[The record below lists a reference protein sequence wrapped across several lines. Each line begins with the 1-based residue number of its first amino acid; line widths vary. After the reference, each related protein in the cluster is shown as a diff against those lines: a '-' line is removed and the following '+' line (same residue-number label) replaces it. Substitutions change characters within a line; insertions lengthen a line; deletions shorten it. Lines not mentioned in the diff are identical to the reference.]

1 VSPTQRT
8 ALVVAVLGVAALALP
23 LTVVGL
29 GLAALAGALV
39 VDLLAVREPPAV
51 HRETARVAARGV
63 PAPLAL
69 EQVVPVA
76 GSVRLRQPVPPDV
89 ELEPSEADERLEAT
103 LVARRRGRHD
113 LKAPV
118 ARRTGPLGLGRRDFT
133 MLEDGELHVYPDLPA
148 ASRIVEAVRR
158 GRFRETGHRTRGSL
172 GLGTE
177 FESIR
182 DYQPDDDI
190 RQVNWA
196 ATVRVGRP
204 MSNQYR
210 VEQDRDVVCALDS
223 GRLMG
228 APLAGGTRLD
238 VAVDAVVALAA
249 VAEELGDRCG
259 LVAFDAAVR
268 RHVRP
273 SRRAARDVVAA
284 LFDLEP
290 TRVESDYALAFHRI
304 GGSKRAF
311 VLVLTDLLEPSA
323 AQPLVDAVPILA
335 RRHHVVVAGATDPDL
350 EALVRAEPQAP
361 LSVYRAVAAAD
372 VLAARARAVAAL
384 RGAGATVVEASPERL
399 GAACV
404 QAYLRAKA
412 RARL

>member
-1 VSPTQRT
+1 MSPTKRT
-8 ALVVAVLGVAALALP
+8 AAAVAVLALSALVLPWAVLALVVAAL
-23 LTVVGL
+23 V
-29 GLAALAGALV
+29 GALV
-39 VDLLAVREPPAV
+39 ADVLAVRGPPAV
-51 HRETARVAARGV
+51 RRSLPGSVARGV
-63 PAPLAL
+63 PAVVSLT
-69 EQVVPVA
+69 QVVPVS
-76 GSVRLRQPVPPDV
+76 GTVRLRQPVPPDV
-89 ELEPSEADERLEAT
+89 ELEPSEADTQLEGV
-103 LVARRRGRHD
+103 LVARRRGRHV
-113 LKAPV
+113 LRAPV

-133 MLEDGELHVYPDLPA
+133 MLEETELHVYPDLPA
-148 ASRIVEAVRR
+148 ASRIADSVRR

-182 DYQPDDDI
+182 EYQPDDDI

-196 ATVRVGRP
+196 ASERVGRP

-210 VEQDRDVVCALDS
+210 VEQDRDIVCALDS

-238 VAVDAVVALAA
+238 IAVDAVAAIAA
-249 VAEELGDRCG
+249 VADELGDRCG
-259 LVAFDAAVR
+259 LIAFDAEIR

-290 TRVESDYALAFHRI
+290 TRVDSDYALAFHRI

-323 AQPLVDAVPILA
+323 ARPLIDAVPILA
-335 RRHHVVVAGATDPDL
+335 RRHHVVVAGATDSDL
-350 EALVRAEPQAP
+350 QRLVSASPASALA
-361 LSVYRAVAAAD
+361 VYRAVAASE
-372 VLAARARAVAAL
+372 VLGAREQVVTAL
-384 RGAGATVVEASPERL
+384 RSAGATVVEAPPERL

>member
-1 VSPTQRT
+1 MSPTQRT
-8 ALVVAVLGVAALALP
+8 AVAVAALALSALVLP
-23 LTVVGL
+23 WTVL
-29 GLAALAGALV
+29 ALAAAALVGALAADV
-39 VDLLAVREPPAV
+39 FAVRGPPAV
-51 HRETARVAARGV
+51 RRLLPRSAARGV
-63 PAPLAL
+63 PAAVSLT
-69 EQVVPVA
+69 QVVPVS

-89 ELEPSEADERLEAT
+89 ELEPSEADTQLEGV
-103 LVARRRGRHD
+103 LVARRRGRHV
-113 LKAPV
+113 LRAPV

-133 MLEDGELHVYPDLPA
+133 VLEETELHVYPDLPA
-148 ASRIVEAVRR
+148 ASRIADSVRR

-182 DYQPDDDI
+182 EYQPDDDI

-196 ATVRVGRP
+196 ASERVGRP

-210 VEQDRDVVCALDS
+210 VEQDRDVICALDS

-238 VAVDAVVALAA
+238 VAVDAVAA
-249 VAEELGDRCG
+249 VAAVADELGDRCG
-259 LVAFDAAVR
+259 LVAFDAEIR

-273 SRRAARDVVAA
+273 SRRAARDVVAS

-290 TRVESDYALAFHRI
+290 TRVDSDYALAFRRL
-304 GGSKRAF
+304 GVSKRAF
-311 VLVLTDLLEPSA
+311 VLVLTDLLESSA
-323 AQPLVDAVPILA
+323 ARSLVDALPILA

-350 EALVRAEPQAP
+350 QRLVSADPTSGLA
-361 LSVYRAVAAAD
+361 VYRAVAATE
-372 VLAARARAVAAL
+372 VLAAREQAVSAL
-384 RGAGATVVEASPERL
+384 RSAGATVVEAPPERL
-399 GAACV
+399 GATCV

>member
-8 ALVVAVLGVAALALP
+8 AVAVAALALSALVLP
-23 LTVVGL
+23 WTVL
-29 GLAALAGALV
+29 ALAAAALVGALAADV
-39 VDLLAVREPPAV
+39 FAVRGRPAV
-51 HRETARVAARGV
+51 RRLLPRSAARGV
-63 PAPLAL
+63 PAAVSLT
-69 EQVVPVA
+69 QVVPVS

-89 ELEPSEADERLEAT
+89 ELEPSEADTQLEGV
-103 LVARRRGRHD
+103 LVARRRGRHV
-113 LKAPV
+113 LRAPV

-133 MLEDGELHVYPDLPA
+133 VLEETELHVYPDLPA
-148 ASRIVEAVRR
+148 ASRIADSVRR

-196 ATVRVGRP
+196 ASERVGRP

-210 VEQDRDVVCALDS
+210 VEQDRDVICALDS

-238 VAVDAVVALAA
+238 VAVDAVAA
-249 VAEELGDRCG
+249 VAAVADELGDRCG
-259 LVAFDAAVR
+259 LVAFDAEIR

-273 SRRAARDVVAA
+273 SRRAARDVVAS

-290 TRVESDYALAFHRI
+290 TRVDSDYALAFRRL
-304 GGSKRAF
+304 GVSKRAF
-311 VLVLTDLLEPSA
+311 VLVLTDLLESSA
-323 AQPLVDAVPILA
+323 ARSLVDALPILA

-350 EALVRAEPQAP
+350 QRLVSADPTSGLA
-361 LSVYRAVAAAD
+361 VYRAVAATE
-372 VLAARARAVAAL
+372 VLAAREQAVSAL
-384 RGAGATVVEASPERL
+384 RSAGATVVEAPPERL
-399 GAACV
+399 GATCV

>member
-1 VSPTQRT
+1 MSPTART
-8 ALVVAVLGVAALALP
+8 AAVVAALAFSALVLP
-23 LTVVGL
+23 WTVLALVVVALVG
-29 GLAALAGALV
+29 GLAADV
-39 VDLLAVREPPAV
+39 FAVRRSPAV
-51 HRETARVAARGV
+51 RRSLPGSAARGV
-63 PAPLAL
+63 PAMVSLT
-69 EQVVPVA
+69 QVVPVS

-89 ELEPSEADERLEAT
+89 ELEPSEAETRLEGV
-103 LVARRRGRHD
+103 LVARRRGRHV
-113 LKAPV
+113 LRAPV

-133 MLEDGELHVYPDLPA
+133 VLDEAELHVYPDLPA
-148 ASRIVEAVRR
+148 ASRIADSVRR

-182 DYQPDDDI
+182 EYQPDDDI

-196 ATVRVGRP
+196 ASERVGRP

-210 VEQDRDVVCALDS
+210 VEQDRDIVCALDS

-238 VAVDAVVALAA
+238 VAVDAVAAIAA
-249 VAEELGDRCG
+249 VADELGDRCG
-259 LVAFDAAVR
+259 LIAFDAEIR

-290 TRVESDYALAFHRI
+290 TRVDSDFALAFHRI
-304 GGSKRAF
+304 GSSKRAF

-323 AQPLVDAVPILA
+323 ARPLIDAVPILA

-350 EALVRAEPQAP
+350 QRLVSADSASALA
-361 LSVYRAVAAAD
+361 VYRAVAATE
-372 VLAARARAVAAL
+372 VLVAREQAVSAL
-384 RGAGATVVEASPERL
+384 RSAGATVVEAPPERL

>member
-1 VSPTQRT
+1 MSPTQRT
-8 ALVVAVLGVAALALP
+8 ALAVGALAVSALALP
-23 LTVVGL
+23 WTVVAL
-29 GLAALAGALV
+29 GLAALVGALAA
-39 VDLLAVREPPAV
+39 DLFAVRSPPAV
-51 HRETARVAARGV
+51 RRSLPRTAARGV
-63 PAPLAL
+63 PAAVAL
-69 EQVVPVA
+69 DQIVPVP

-89 ELEPSEADERLEAT
+89 ELEPSEADARLEGV
-103 LVARRRGRHD
+103 LVARRRGRHE
-113 LKAPV
+113 LKEPV
-118 ARRTGPLGLGRRDFT
+118 ARRTGPLGLGRRDFAV
-133 MLEDGELHVYPDLPA
+133 LERTELHVYPDLPA
-148 ASRIVEAVRR
+148 ASRIADSVRR

-182 DYQPDDDI
+182 EYQPDDDI

-196 ATVRVGRP
+196 ASERVGRP

-210 VEQDRDVVCALDS
+210 VEQDRDVICALDS

-228 APLAGGTRLD
+228 SPLASGTRLD
-238 VAVDAVVALAA
+238 IAVDAVAA
-249 VAEELGDRCG
+249 VAAVADELGDRCG
-259 LVAFDAAVR
+259 LVAFDAEIR

-290 TRVESDYALAFHRI
+290 TRVDSDYELAFRRL
-304 GGSKRAF
+304 GVSKRAF

-323 AQPLVDAVPILA
+323 ARSLIDAIPILA
-335 RRHHVVVAGATDPDL
+335 RRHHVVVAGTADPDL
-350 EALVRAEPQAP
+350 DRLMSAEPVSA
-361 LSVYRAVAAAD
+361 LAVYRTVVATE
-372 VLAARARAVAAL
+372 VLAARERAAVAL
-384 RGAGATVVEASPERL
+384 RAAGATVVEASPDRL
-399 GAACV
+399 GHACV

>member
-1 VSPTQRT
+1 MSPTLRT
-8 ALVVAVLGVAALALP
+8 ALAVAVLAVAGLTLPLPVVALAL
-23 LTVVGL
+23 V
-29 GLAALAGALV
+29 ALAGALV
-39 VDLLAVREPPAV
+39 VDLRAVREPPAV
-51 HRETARVAARGV
+51 RRELPRAAARGV
-63 PAPLAL
+63 PAAVEVAQL
-69 EQVVPVA
+69 VSVP

-89 ELEPSEADERLEAT
+89 ELEPSEADERLEGT
-103 LVARRRGRHD
+103 LVARRRGRHV
-113 LKAPV
+113 LAPTA
-118 ARRTGPLGLGRRDFT
+118 ARRTGPLGLGRRDFA
-133 MLEDGELHVYPDLPA
+133 LLDEAELHVYPDLPA
-148 ASRIVEAVRR
+148 ASRIVDTVRR
-158 GRFRETGHRTRGSL
+158 GQFRESGHRMRGAL
-172 GLGTE
+172 GLGTD

-196 ATVRVGRP
+196 ATDRLGRP

-210 VEQDRDVVCALDS
+210 IEQDRDVVCALDA

-238 VAVDAVVALAA
+238 VAVDAVAA
-249 VAEELGDRCG
+249 VAAVADELGDRCG
-259 LVAFDAAVR
+259 LVAFDAEIR

-284 LFDLEP
+284 LFDLES
-290 TRVESDYALAFHRI
+290 TRVDSDYALAFHRV
-304 GGSKRAF
+304 GASKRSF
-311 VLVLTDLLEPSA
+311 VLVLTDLLEPAA
-323 AQPLVDAVPILA
+323 AQPLVDAVPLLT

-350 EALVRAEPQAP
+350 GALLDAEPETP
-361 LSVYRAVAAAD
+361 LDVYRAVAAAD
-372 VLAARARAVAAL
+372 VLDAREQAVAAL
-384 RGAGATVVEASPERL
+384 RGAGAQVVEAPPHRL

>member
-1 VSPTQRT
+1 MSPTQRS
-8 ALVVAVLGVAALALP
+8 ALAVAALAALALALP
-23 LTVVGL
+23 WTVVL
-29 GLAALAGALV
+29 LALAALVGALG
-39 VDLLAVREPPAV
+39 VDLFAVRAAPSVRRSLP
-51 HRETARVAARGV
+51 RTAARGV
-63 PAPLAL
+63 PAQVVL
-69 EQVVPVA
+69 EQVVPLS
-76 GSVRLRQPVPPDV
+76 GSVRLRQPAPPDIA
-89 ELEPSEADERLEAT
+89 LEPSEADERLAGA
-103 LVARRRGRHD
+103 LIARRRGRHS
-113 LKAPV
+113 LGAPV
-118 ARRTGPLGLGRRDFT
+118 ARRTGPLGLGRRDFDV
-133 MLEDGELHVYPDLPA
+133 LEKAELHVYPDLPA
-148 ASRIVEAVRR
+148 ASRIVESVRR

-196 ATVRVGRP
+196 ASERVGRP

-210 VEQDRDVVCALDS
+210 VEQDRDIVCALDS

-238 VAVDAVVALAA
+238 VAVDAVAA
-249 VAEELGDRCG
+249 VAAVADELGDRCG
-259 LVAFDAAVR
+259 LVAFDAEIR

-290 TRVESDYALAFHRI
+290 TRVDSDYALAFHRI

-323 AQPLVDAVPILA
+323 ARPLIDAVPILA
-335 RRHHVVVAGATDPDL
+335 RRHHVVVASALDPDL
-350 EALVRAEPQAP
+350 SLLVSAEPASA
-361 LSVYRAVAAAD
+361 LAVYRAVAAAD
-372 VLAARARAVAAL
+372 VLDARERAVAAL
-384 RGAGATVVEASPERL
+384 RGAGATVVEASPDRL

-404 QAYLRAKA
+404 QAYLGAKA
-412 RARL
+412 RGRL

>member
-1 VSPTQRT
+1 MSPTART
-8 ALVVAVLGVAALALP
+8 AAVVAALAFSALVLP
-23 LTVVGL
+23 WTVL
-29 GLAALAGALV
+29 ALV
-39 VDLLAVREPPAV
+39 VVALVGALAADVFAVRRSPAV
-51 HRETARVAARGV
+51 RRSLPGSAARGV
-63 PAPLAL
+63 PAMVSLT
-69 EQVVPVA
+69 QVVPVS

-89 ELEPSEADERLEAT
+89 ELEPSEAETRLEGV
-103 LVARRRGRHD
+103 LVARRRGRHV
-113 LKAPV
+113 LRAPV

-133 MLEDGELHVYPDLPA
+133 VLDEAELHVYPDLPA
-148 ASRIVEAVRR
+148 ASRIADSVRR

-182 DYQPDDDI
+182 EYQPDDDI

-196 ATVRVGRP
+196 ASERMGRP

-210 VEQDRDVVCALDS
+210 VEQDRDIVCALDS

-238 VAVDAVVALAA
+238 VAVDAVAAIAA
-249 VAEELGDRCG
+249 VADELGDRCG
-259 LVAFDAAVR
+259 LIAFDAEIR

-273 SRRAARDVVAA
+273 SRRAARDVVVA

-290 TRVESDYALAFHRI
+290 TRVDSDFALAFHRI
-304 GGSKRAF
+304 GSSKRAF

-323 AQPLVDAVPILA
+323 ARPLIDAVPILA

-350 EALVRAEPQAP
+350 QRLVSADSASALA
-361 LSVYRAVAAAD
+361 VYRAVAATE
-372 VLAARARAVAAL
+372 VLVAREQAVSAL
-384 RGAGATVVEASPERL
+384 RSAGATVVEAPPERL